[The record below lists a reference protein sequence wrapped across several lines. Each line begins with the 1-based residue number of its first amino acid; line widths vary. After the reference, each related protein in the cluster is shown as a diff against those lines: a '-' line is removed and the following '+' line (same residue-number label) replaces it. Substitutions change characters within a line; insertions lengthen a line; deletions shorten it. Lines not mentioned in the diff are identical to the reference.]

1 MGTIAARRYS
11 SCMHGPAASVI
22 SSIGTPA
29 SRPERLIAQLVPAAD
44 VCRRQLRQLPA
55 RSGRAVAGRGRAVLP
70 CSSATSAVARRA
82 GKKKLFGKRE
92 VLPGVGLYLDGGFGV
107 GKTHLLAS
115 SLLRDLAAGP
125 SAPTAFATFG
135 ELTQLAGVFGFVE
148 CIDLLADYVVVC
160 IDEFELDDPGNT
172 TLISRLLS
180 QLVERGVS
188 VAATSNT
195 LPEQLGEGRFAAQD
209 FLREINTLAA
219 IFTTV
224 RIDGPGL
231 PASRSAAGAGTADR
245 CRTSTSACRRVAG
258 ATLDDFDALCAHLA
272 TMHPSR
278 YLTLIEGVSAVFITG
293 VHPIDDQNVALRL
306 VSLTDRLYD
315 AGIPVVASGAKLDTI
330 FSDEMLAGG
339 FRKKY
344 LRATSRLLALTTAG
358 QTRAH
363 HHVVVLDAG
372 AEPKRLGAV
381 DGRSRAWCRSV
392 ARVGCADSP
401 RATRTS
407 RRVRRRRS
415 SASVIRRRRDTSAV
429 AVGQHVELRHLHGG
443 RAWRPPAARRRRQVH
458 RESAWRSRSFGRRR
472 GRRAARGRDRP
483 DSRRS
488 AFRDR
493 FSSMNAAMFSW
504 RRRRRA
510 RQRKGRGGDVGEFG

>member
-1 MGTIAARRYS
+1 
-11 SCMHGPAASVI
+11 MHG
-22 SSIGTPA
+22 SSGVAHLVDRHPTVT
-29 SRPERLIAQLVPAAD
+29 PERLIAQLVPPPTFAD
-44 VCRRQLRQLPA
+44 VSFDTYKPDPAEPSQAAAVQSSRQFCEQA
-55 RSGRAVAGRGRAVLP
+55 M
-70 CSSATSAVARRA
+70 ARRA
-82 GKKKLFGKRE
+82 GKKKLFGRRD

-115 SLLRDLAAGP
+115 SYYAVPG
-125 SAPTAFATFG
+125 APQFKRAFATFG

-148 CIDLLADYVVVC
+148 CIELLADYVMVC

-209 FLREINTLAA
+209 FLREIHTLAS

-224 RIDGPGL
+224 RIEGPDYRHRDL
-231 PASRSAAGAGTADR
+231 PPAPEPLSDEQVVARAADAP
-245 CRTSTSACRRVAG
+245 G
-258 ATLDDFDALCAHLA
+258 ATVDDFDALCAHLA

-278 YLTLIEGVSAVFITG
+278 YLTLIEGVTAVFITG

-344 LRATSRLLALTTAG
+344 LRATSRLLALTR
-358 QTRAH
+358 TR
-363 HHVVVLDAG
+363 
-372 AEPKRLGAV
+372 
-381 DGRSRAWCRSV
+381 
-392 ARVGCADSP
+392 
-401 RATRTS
+401 
-407 RRVRRRRS
+407 
-415 SASVIRRRRDTSAV
+415 
-429 AVGQHVELRHLHGG
+429 
-443 RAWRPPAARRRRQVH
+443 
-458 RESAWRSRSFGRRR
+458 
-472 GRRAARGRDRP
+472 
-483 DSRRS
+483 
-488 AFRDR
+488 
-493 FSSMNAAMFSW
+493 
-504 RRRRRA
+504 
-510 RQRKGRGGDVGEFG
+510 